1 ERKRKEREAEAKS
14 IRRLSAASGRLLAQS
29 ALGEIHEGEE
39 GSMSGSP
46 RSRGRRMARANGNL
60 TVQPPDLPRVSET
73 KSPTPD
79 SENPPKIQ
87 KNKSREELSRSR
99 SRPPPPPKDYSA
111 PVIRRPRGPSRGNSG
126 SMLRYSTVNPDLLSP
141 TYVPPPQRTKR
152 RTFYQQPLKNQF
164 AWVKHW
170 FKEGAKRAKS
180 PSGNGATKQD
190 KASPQLEANGKP
202 ILDTDPR
209 ENLQRTSTGPLP
221 QHRKSSVGTRPEL
234 QARATMPARPRI
246 NTNSS
251 TGSVPSS
258 VRAKRTSLSPGT
270 LTPHSSYRRS
280 SGLRGRKSTSS
291 SVSSIRSTF
300 KGGHQHTHSKAS
312 STSSASIASPSGL
325 SSASGSRLGR
335 SPHSSVKI
343 LPATPTGAGALPAGI
358 RVSRRPPP
366 GTLGSLPGFSEAR
379 GAFGSMGPG
388 SPSLPVFARKKRT
401 VFKGPMLGNGS
412 PSGIGRTPLGARD
425 TGSGSGSVQGR
436 RSGDMI
442 TTGITEEDE
451 EAAEATATV
460 AVMEEESAEDLD
472 VEEVDQFGPELD
484 SVVHRPPRGVN
495 SEAAAAADEASVG
508 DRLRTPLSPLPD
520 GENDPLGSPGTPA
533 THTQKGV
540 GGVPL
545 TAEALKQMEEQAEAK
560 EKGERAA
567 S

>member
-1 ERKRKEREAEAKS
+1 
-14 IRRLSAASGRLLAQS
+14 
-29 ALGEIHEGEE
+29 
-39 GSMSGSP
+39 M
-46 RSRGRRMARANGNL
+46 
-60 TVQPPDLPRVSET
+60 
-73 KSPTPD
+73 
-79 SENPPKIQ
+79 
-87 KNKSREELSRSR
+87 
-99 SRPPPPPKDYSA
+99 
-111 PVIRRPRGPSRGNSG
+111 
-126 SMLRYSTVNPDLLSP
+126 NPDLLSP

-180 PSGNGATKQD
+180 PTGNGATKQD

-202 ILDTDPR
+202 ILETDPR
-209 ENLQRTSTGPLP
+209 ENLQRTATGPLP

-246 NTNSS
+246 NTTSS
-251 TGSVPSS
+251 TGSVHSS
-258 VRAKRTSLSPGT
+258 ARAKRTSLSPGT

-312 STSSASIASPSGL
+312 STSSASVASPSGL

-379 GAFGSMGPG
+379 GAFGAMGPG

-412 PSGIGRTPLGARD
+412 PSGIGRTPLGGVRD
-425 TGSGSGSVQGR
+425 TGSGSVQGR
-436 RSGDMI
+436 RSGEMI

-451 EAAEATATV
+451 EAAEAA
-460 AVMEEESAEDLD
+460 AVMEEESAEDLEE

-484 SVVHRPPRGVN
+484 TVVHRPRGG
-495 SEAAAAADEASVG
+495 SETGGGAAAAVEGAT
-508 DRLRTPLSPLPD
+508 LQMPPLSPLPH
-520 GENDPLGSPGTPA
+520 GENDPMGSPSTPA
-533 THTQKGV
+533 TFAQEGI

-560 EKGERAA
+560 EKGERVA